1 MNNIKLN
8 LYINLIKY
16 EQIFPMKIVNTLILY
31 I

>member
-1 MNNIKLN
+1 MKNIKLN
-8 LYINLIKY
+8 LYKNIIKY